1 MNTLKAV
8 YATNLV
14 PSLQAILNF
23 CHPSSL
29 DYKTY
34 HRLPA
39 NLMYNNLE
47 FHKCLYLI
55 FHGLWRPRIVRE
67 GSKEEEEG
75 EEEEGKCLQ
84 FLPTMQSLSQP
95 QVEAA
100 KEAAQ

>member
-1 MNTLKAV
+1 
-8 YATNLV
+8 
-14 PSLQAILNF
+14 
-23 CHPSSL
+23 
-29 DYKTY
+29 
-34 HRLPA
+34 
-39 NLMYNNLE
+39 MYNGLE
-47 FHKCLYLI
+47 FHKCLYLT